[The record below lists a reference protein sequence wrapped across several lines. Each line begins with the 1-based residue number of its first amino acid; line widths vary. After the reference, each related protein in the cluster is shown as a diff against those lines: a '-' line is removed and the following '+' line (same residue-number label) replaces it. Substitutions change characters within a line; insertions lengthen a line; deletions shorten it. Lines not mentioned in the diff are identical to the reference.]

1 MIMVIIQL
9 RRIINAY
16 LRRSTKPLQNEILR
30 LSNFRLQNLSNLD
43 AAIQIF
49 LCLHKPNSPIFHSY
63 VTFRLTLN
71 KCLHLNAMIST
82 YRVFSRLHLIT
93 NFLSFLPRNDI
104 PQNAFHSRNLE
115 LKTTICSH
123 ENPRLQI
130 NNELRTFCVT
140 RKLKLSKETALSFFV
155 HAIVAFP
162 TLFYLKP
169 KNKSRSK
176 FNLT

>member
-49 LCLHKPNSPIFHSY
+49 LCLHKPNSPIFHFY

-71 KCLHLNAMIST
+71 KCLHLNAMISA

-93 NFLSFLPRNDI
+93 NFLSFLPRNV
-104 PQNAFHSRNLE
+104 PQNAFHSRNHE

-123 ENPRLQI
+123 ENPRLQS

-140 RKLKLSKETALSFFV
+140 RKAVKRNCLKFFCPCHRSFSDPF
-155 HAIVAFP
+155 
-162 TLFYLKP
+162 LYLKP

>member
-49 LCLHKPNSPIFHSY
+49 LCLHKPNSPIFHFY

-71 KCLHLNAMIST
+71 KCLHLNAMISA

-104 PQNAFHSRNLE
+104 PLNAFHSRNHE

-123 ENPRLQI
+123 ENPRLQS

-140 RKLKLSKETALSFFV
+140 RKAVKRNCLKFFCPCHRSFSDPF
-155 HAIVAFP
+155 
-162 TLFYLKP
+162 LYLKP

>member
-16 LRRSTKPLQNEILR
+16 LRRSTKSVKNEILR

-49 LCLHKPNSPIFHSY
+49 LYLHKPNSTIFHSY

-71 KCLHLNAMIST
+71 KCLHLNTMIFA

-93 NFLSFLPRNDI
+93 NLFSFPPRNDI
-104 PQNAFHSRNLE
+104 PQNAFHSRNHE
-115 LKTTICSH
+115 LYKKICSH
-123 ENPRLQI
+123 ENLRLQS
-130 NNELRTFCVT
+130 NNELSTFCVT
-140 RKLKLSKETALSFFV
+140 RKSCQKKL
-155 HAIVAFP
+155 P
-162 TLFYLKP
+162 
-169 KNKSRSK
+169 
-176 FNLT
+176 